1 MRLFNT
7 VSSLLVISSMT
18 LAEFAISSPSNSQ
31 VNSAQLE
38 SAKTS
43 QSKSSLL
50 ISQLTAPAY
59 VCNISV
65 QQPNATPPT
74 ANYVASLTC
83 SVGQPGGLVLSVYNS
98 NVNFPTERRYIGLN
112 RHDCSLTVSSCT
124 TPTYTRNIDRT
135 QHLWFYTAVN
145 IVGIDGRIY
154 QRTDI
159 SPTLRT
165 YNDRGASYP
174 FIKPT
179 RGDMATVPFPFD
191 PPYVERVPR
200 ASNFSDELRKIYVA
214 KNWTIPPAPV
224 AAHHIKPLAWG
235 GGNDPSTNGVFLGST
250 THQLFTTWWA
260 SFSNLNW

>member
-7 VSSLLVISSMT
+7 VFSLLVVSSMT
-18 LAEFAISSPSNSQ
+18 LAEFAISNPSNSQ

-43 QSKSSLL
+43 QSKSSSHNSPLL
-50 ISQLTAPAY
+50 VSQLTAPAY

-65 QQPNATPPT
+65 QQSNATPPT

-83 SVGQPGGLVLSVYNS
+83 SVGVPGGLVLSVYNS
-98 NVNFPTERRYIGLN
+98 NVNFPTERRYIGIN
-112 RHDCSLTVSSCT
+112 RHDCSLTASSCT

-135 QHLWFYTAVN
+135 QHLWVYTAVN

-165 YNDRGASYP
+165 YNDKGSGYP
-174 FIKPT
+174 LIKPT
-179 RGDMATVPFPFD
+179 RGDMATVPFPD

-200 ASNFSDELRKIYVA
+200 APNFPDELRKIYIA
-214 KNWTIPPAPV
+214 KNWTIPSEDPQ
-224 AAHHIKPLAWG
+224 AHHIKPLAWG
-235 GGNDPSTNGVFLGST
+235 GGNDPSTNGVFLGGLALVT
-250 THQLFTTWWA
+250 
-260 SFSNLNW
+260 